1 MLDVAMND
9 VVPDVLVLTL
19 LLVNE
24 ITNVVVVGNKDVLK
38 MVVEPDVPAVE
49 FVLKVVPKDVALE
62 EVLKV
67 VVLVFIIVVVELEVV
82 VVVVVI
88 VVAVVKIELTAA
100 VVSLVDEEIDP
111 EPAVDDFVAVAK
123 VVTKVVVPKLL
134 VVEYN
139 FEPVIVEVTPAIVVV
154 DTEKN
159 KRRERLQP
167 NKKKPRQ

>member
-24 ITNVVVVGNKDVLK
+24 ITDVVVVGNKDVLK
-38 MVVEPDVPAVE
+38 MVVEPDVPAVD
-49 FVLKVVPKDVALE
+49 FVLKVVPKDVAVE

-123 VVTKVVVPKLL
+123 VVPKVQNSL
-134 VVEYN
+134 
-139 FEPVIVEVTPAIVVV
+139 
-154 DTEKN
+154 KN
-159 KRRERLQP
+159 KSDHSLL
-167 NKKKPRQ
+167 KFTHSLLYKLV